1 VNLSI
6 PMLILPIVVGVLLI
20 VSALLAASETALF
33 ALTRME
39 HTRGQLSEPVR
50 NAVNRLM
57 RRPLESL
64 IVAIGVNEA
73 SNVFAE
79 CLATIFFLTWL
90 GPLGGYI
97 AVPVMFVL
105 VLLFCDITPKT
116 FALGYPGGIATVTAR
131 PLAALTQ
138 IVHPIAQY
146 FAPGEEAP
154 RPEPVS
160 ESEFKALLR
169 LGENLGEVEPSERVM
184 IHRVFEFA
192 ARRVSEIMTPRDR
205 IFALDIE
212 TAPDELFAQV
222 IHGHFSRV
230 PVYRRD
236 PGNIVGVLNAKDLV
250 ARRLDTTPPRI
261 DRIVRRPFFVPS
273 GKPLGELFD
282 EMRHERVWVALV
294 VDELGKLRGLV
305 TLEDV
310 LEELFGEIRDEF
322 DLEGPEL
329 TRIAEN
335 EWMVSGGI
343 DIQRLAE
350 ELGGGLP
357 VAGSARTLSS
367 LILRTLRRVPR
378 AGESVRLGD
387 FEAITERVRGAT
399 VEQVR
404 LRR

>member
-1 VNLSI
+1 
-6 PMLILPIVVGVLLI
+6 MLILPIVVALLL
-20 VSALLAASETALF
+20 VSALLAAAETALF

-39 HTRGQLSEPVR
+39 HTREQLSPPVR
-50 NAVNRLM
+50 EALDRLM

-64 IVAIGVNEA
+64 IVAIGLNEA

-79 CLATIFFLTWL
+79 CLGTIFFLTWL
-90 GPLGGYI
+90 GPLGGYA
-97 AVPVMFVL
+97 AVPVMFTL

-116 FALGYPGGIATVTAR
+116 FALGHPGGVATIAAR
-131 PLAALTQ
+131 PLAAAIQ
-138 IVHPIAQY
+138 VVHPIIGRFIAS
-146 FAPGEEAP
+146 EEAP

-169 LGENLGEVEPSERVM
+169 LGENLGEVEASERAM

-192 ARRVSEIMTPRDR
+192 ARRVSDIMTPRDR
-205 IFALDIE
+205 IFMLDIN
-212 TAPDELFAQV
+212 TQPDEIFAQV

-230 PVYRRD
+230 PVFRGNPD
-236 PGNIVGVLNAKDLV
+236 NIVGVLNAKDLV
-250 ARRLDTTPPRI
+250 SRRLEATTPRI
-261 DRIVRRPFFVPS
+261 DRIIRPPTFVPPS
-273 GKPLGELFD
+273 KPLGELFD
-282 EMRHERVWVALV
+282 EMRREKVWMALV
-294 VDELGKLRGLV
+294 VDEFGKLLGLV

-329 TRIAEN
+329 TKVGDG
-335 EWMVSGGI
+335 EWLVSGGI
-343 DIQRLAE
+343 DIKRLRSEFGDGFQA
-350 ELGGGLP
+350 
-357 VAGSARTLSS
+357 AGAARTLSS

-378 AGESVRLGD
+378 AGEAVRIGE
-387 FEAITERVRGAT
+387 FEAIVERVRGAT

>member
-1 VNLSI
+1 
-6 PMLILPIVVGVLLI
+6 MLILPIVVAGLLL
-20 VSALLAASETALF
+20 VSALLAAAETALF

-39 HTRGQLSEPVR
+39 HTREQLTPPVR
-50 NAVNRLM
+50 EAIDRLM

-64 IVAIGVNEA
+64 IVAIGLNEA

-79 CLATIFFLTWL
+79 CLGTIFFLTWL
-90 GPLGGYI
+90 GPLGGYA
-97 AVPVMFVL
+97 AVPVMFIL

-116 FALGYPGGIATVTAR
+116 FALGYPGGIAKIAAR
-131 PLAALTQ
+131 PLAAAVR
-138 IVHPIAQY
+138 IVHPIIRHFIAS
-146 FAPGEEAP
+146 EEAP

-169 LGENLGEVEPSERVM
+169 LGENLGEVEPSERAM

-192 ARRVSEIMTPRDR
+192 ARRVSDIMTPRDR
-205 IFALDIE
+205 IFMLDIN
-212 TAPDELFAQV
+212 THPDEIFAQV

-230 PVYRRD
+230 PVYRGS
-236 PGNIVGVLNAKDLV
+236 PENIVGVLNAKDLV
-250 ARRLDTTPPRI
+250 SRRLEATPPRI
-261 DRIVRRPFFVPS
+261 DRIIRPPAFVPPS
-273 GKPLGELFD
+273 KPLGELFD
-282 EMRHERVWVALV
+282 EIRRERVWMALV
-294 VDELGKLRGLV
+294 VDEFGKLLGLV

-329 TRIAEN
+329 TKVGDG
-335 EWMVSGGI
+335 EWLVSGGI
-343 DIQRLAE
+343 DIKRLRSE
-350 ELGGGLP
+350 FGDGFQN
-357 VAGSARTLSS
+357 AGPARTLSS

-378 AGESVRLGD
+378 AGESVRIGE

>member
-1 VNLSI
+1 VNLSV
-6 PMLILPIVVGVLLI
+6 PMLILPIVVGVLLL

-39 HTRGQLSEPVR
+39 HTRAQLSEPVR
-50 NAVNRLM
+50 NALNRLM

-64 IVAIGVNEA
+64 FVTIGLNEA

-97 AVPVMFVL
+97 AVPVMFIL

-116 FALGYPGGIATVTAR
+116 FALGFPGGIASVTAL

-146 FAPGEEAP
+146 FAPDEEAP

-169 LGENLGEVEPSERVM
+169 LGENLGEVEPSERAM

-212 TAPDELFAQV
+212 TPPDDLFAQV

-250 ARRLDTTPPRI
+250 ARRLDATPPRI

-282 EMRHERVWVALV
+282 EMRRERVWVALV

-329 TRIAEN
+329 TRVAEN

-343 DIQRLAE
+343 DIKRLAE

>member
-1 VNLSI
+1 MNSLLI
-6 PMLILPIVVGVLLI
+6 QILPIVVVGLLL

-39 HTRGQLSEPVR
+39 HTRAQLSAPVR
-50 NAVNRLM
+50 DALDRLM

-64 IVAIGVNEA
+64 IVAIGLNEA

-79 CLATIFFLTWL
+79 CLGTIFFLTWL
-90 GPLGGYI
+90 GPLGGYV

-116 FALGYPGGIATVTAR
+116 FALGFPGGVATITAR
-131 PLAALTQ
+131 PLAELVQ
-138 IVHPIAQY
+138 IVHPLMRPFVPA
-146 FAPGEEAP
+146 EEAP
-154 RPEPVS
+154 RPQPVS

-169 LGENLGEVEPSERVM
+169 LGENLGEVEPSERAM
-184 IHRVFEFA
+184 INRVFEFA
-192 ARRVSEIMTPRDR
+192 ARRVSDIMTPRDR
-205 IFALDIE
+205 IFMLDIN
-212 TAPDELFAQV
+212 TPPDEIFAQV

-230 PVYRRD
+230 PIFRGS
-236 PGNIVGVLNAKDLV
+236 PENIVGVLNAKDLV
-250 ARRLDTTPPRI
+250 SRRLDATPPRI
-261 DRIVRRPFFVPS
+261 DRIIRPTVFVPP

-282 EMRHERVWVALV
+282 EIRRERVWMALV
-294 VDELGKLRGLV
+294 VDEFGKLLGLV

-329 TRIAEN
+329 TKVGDR
-335 EWMVSGGI
+335 EWLVSGGI
-343 DIQRLAE
+343 DIKRLRE
-350 ELGGGLP
+350 ELGDGFLNADG
-357 VAGSARTLSS
+357 ARTLSS

-378 AGESVRLGD
+378 AGESVKIGD
-387 FEAITERVRGAT
+387 FDAIAERVRGAT
-399 VEQVR
+399 IEQVR

>member
-1 VNLSI
+1 LTLV
-6 PMLILPIVVGVLLI
+6 LPIIVAGLLL

-39 HTRGQLSEPVR
+39 HTREQLSAPVR
-50 NAVNRLM
+50 EALDRLM

-64 IVAIGVNEA
+64 IVAIGLNEA

-90 GPLGGYI
+90 GPLGAYI
-97 AVPVMFVL
+97 AVPVMFIS

-116 FALGYPGGIATVTAR
+116 FALGFPGGVATIMAR
-131 PLAALTQ
+131 PLATLVQ
-138 IVHPIAQY
+138 IVHPITRP
-146 FAPGEEAP
+146 FVPGEEAP

-169 LGENLGEVEPSERVM
+169 LGENLGEVEASERAM

-192 ARRVSEIMTPRDR
+192 ARRVSDVMTPRDR
-205 IFALDIE
+205 IFMLDIN
-212 TAPDELFAQV
+212 TPPDEIFAQV

-230 PVYRRD
+230 PVYR
-236 PGNIVGVLNAKDLV
+236 GNADHIVGVLNAKDLV
-250 ARRLDTTPPRI
+250 TRRLEASAPRI
-261 DRIVRRPFFVPS
+261 DRIIRPTVFVPP

-282 EMRHERVWVALV
+282 EIRRERVWMALV
-294 VDELGKLRGLV
+294 VDEFGKLLGLV

-329 TRIAEN
+329 TKVGDG
-335 EWMVSGGI
+335 EWLASGGI
-343 DIQRLAE
+343 DIKRLRDEFGDGFRSA
-350 ELGGGLP
+350 GG
-357 VAGSARTLSS
+357 ARTLSS

-378 AGESVRLGD
+378 AGESVKIGD
-387 FEAITERVRGAT
+387 FEVIAERVRGAT
-399 VEQVR
+399 IEQVR

>member
-1 VNLSI
+1 
-6 PMLILPIVVGVLLI
+6 MLLLPIVVAGLLL
-20 VSALLAASETALF
+20 VSALLAASETSLF

-39 HTRGQLSEPVR
+39 HTREQLSAPVR
-50 NAVNRLM
+50 DALERLM
-57 RRPLESL
+57 LRPLESL
-64 IVAIGVNEA
+64 IVAIGLNEA

-79 CLATIFFLTWL
+79 CLGTIFFLTWL
-90 GPLGGYI
+90 GPLGAYA
-97 AVPVMFVL
+97 AVPVMFIL

-116 FALGYPGGIATVTAR
+116 FALGFPGGIATVVAR
-131 PLAALTQ
+131 PLARLVQ
-138 IVHPIAQY
+138 IVHPMMRWFVPA
-146 FAPGEEAP
+146 EEAP

-192 ARRVSEIMTPRDR
+192 ARRVSDIMTPRDR
-205 IFALDIE
+205 IFMLDINTPPE
-212 TAPDELFAQV
+212 EILAQV
-222 IHGHFSRV
+222 LHAHFSRA
-230 PVYRRD
+230 PVYRGSPD
-236 PGNIVGVLNAKDLV
+236 KIVGILNAKDLV
-250 ARRLDTTPPRI
+250 TRRLDATPPRI
-261 DRIVRRPFFVPS
+261 ERLIRPTAFVPP

-282 EMRHERVWVALV
+282 EIRRERVWMAVV
-294 VDELGKLRGLV
+294 VDEFGKLLGLV

-329 TRIAEN
+329 TKVGDG
-335 EWMVSGGI
+335 EWLVSGGI
-343 DIQRLAE
+343 DIKRLRNEFGDGFQSVGA
-350 ELGGGLP
+350 
-357 VAGSARTLSS
+357 ARTLSS

-378 AGESVRLGD
+378 AGEAVKIGD
-387 FEAITERVRGAT
+387 FEAIAERVRGAT

>member
-1 VNLSI
+1 
-6 PMLILPIVVGVLLI
+6 MLEILPLAVAGLLL

-39 HTRGQLSEPVR
+39 HTREQLSAPVR
-50 NAVNRLM
+50 AALERLM

-64 IVAIGVNEA
+64 IVAIGLNEA

-79 CLATIFFLTWL
+79 CLGTIFFLTWL
-90 GPLGGYI
+90 GPLGVYV
-97 AVPVMFVL
+97 AVPVMFTL

-116 FALGYPGGIATVTAR
+116 FALGFPGGIANIMAR
-131 PLAALTQ
+131 PLAELVQ
-138 IVHPIAQY
+138 IVHPLTRHFIAS
-146 FAPGEEAP
+146 EEAP

-169 LGENLGEVEPSERVM
+169 LGENLGEVEPSERAM
-184 IHRVFEFA
+184 INRVFEFA
-192 ARRVSEIMTPRDR
+192 ARRVSDIMTPRDR
-205 IFALDIE
+205 IFMLDIN
-212 TAPDELFAQV
+212 TPPDDIFGQV

-230 PVYRRD
+230 PIYRGS
-236 PGNIVGVLNAKDLV
+236 PENIVGVLNAKDLV
-250 ARRLDTTPPRI
+250 SRRLDATPPRI
-261 DRIVRRPFFVPS
+261 DRLIRPAVFVPP

-282 EMRHERVWVALV
+282 EIRRERVWMALV
-294 VDELGKLRGLV
+294 VDEFGKLLGLV

-329 TRIAEN
+329 TKVGDR
-335 EWMVSGGI
+335 EWLVSGGI
-343 DIQRLAE
+343 DIKRLRE
-350 ELGGGLP
+350 EFGDGFLTAGG
-357 VAGSARTLSS
+357 ARTLSS

-378 AGESVRLGD
+378 AGESVKIGD
-387 FEAITERVRGAT
+387 FDAIAERVRGAT
-399 VEQVR
+399 IEQVR

>member
-1 VNLSI
+1 
-6 PMLILPIVVGVLLI
+6 
-20 VSALLAASETALF
+20 
-33 ALTRME
+33 
-39 HTRGQLSEPVR
+39 
-50 NAVNRLM
+50 
-57 RRPLESL
+57 
-64 IVAIGVNEA
+64 
-73 SNVFAE
+73 
-79 CLATIFFLTWL
+79 
-90 GPLGGYI
+90 
-97 AVPVMFVL
+97 
-105 VLLFCDITPKT
+105 
-116 FALGYPGGIATVTAR
+116 
-131 PLAALTQ
+131 
-138 IVHPIAQY
+138 
-146 FAPGEEAP
+146 
-154 RPEPVS
+154 
-160 ESEFKALLR
+160 
-169 LGENLGEVEPSERVM
+169 M

-205 IFALDIE
+205 IFALDID
-212 TAPDELFAQV
+212 TAPDDLFAQV

-250 ARRLDTTPPRI
+250 ARRLDATPPRI

-273 GKPLGELFD
+273 RKPLGELFD
-282 EMRHERVWVALV
+282 EMRRERVWVALV

-329 TRIAEN
+329 TRVAEN

-343 DIQRLAE
+343 DIKRLAD

-378 AGESVRLGD
+378 AGESVKLGD
-387 FEAITERVRGAT
+387 FEATAERVRGAT

>member
-1 VNLSI
+1 
-6 PMLILPIVVGVLLI
+6 MMILPVVVAVLLLI
-20 VSALLAASETALF
+20 SALLAASETALF

-39 HTRGQLSEPVR
+39 HTREQLSASVR
-50 NAVNRLM
+50 DALDRLM

-64 IVAIGVNEA
+64 IVAIGMNEA

-79 CLATIFFLTWL
+79 CLGTIFFLTWL
-90 GPLGGYI
+90 GPLGAYV
-97 AVPVMFVL
+97 AVPVMFIL

-116 FALGYPGGIATVTAR
+116 FALGFPGGIATLTAR
-131 PLAALTQ
+131 PLAVLVQ
-138 IVHPIAQY
+138 IVRPITRP
-146 FAPGEEAP
+146 FVPSEEAP

-169 LGENLGEVEPSERVM
+169 LGENLGEVEPSERAM

-192 ARRVSEIMTPRDR
+192 ARRVSDIMTARDR
-205 IFALDIE
+205 IFMLDINTPPE
-212 TAPDELFAQV
+212 DIFAQV

-230 PVYRRD
+230 PVYRGSPD
-236 PGNIVGVLNAKDLV
+236 NIVGVLNAKDLV
-250 ARRLDTTPPRI
+250 SRRLEATPPRI
-261 DRIVRRPFFVPS
+261 DRIIRPTVYVPP

-282 EMRHERVWVALV
+282 EIRRERVWLALV
-294 VDELGKLRGLV
+294 VDELGKLLGLV

-322 DLEGPEL
+322 DLEGPEF
-329 TRIAEN
+329 TKVGDR
-335 EWMVSGGI
+335 EWLVSGGI
-343 DIQRLAE
+343 DIKRLRDE
-350 ELGGGLP
+350 VGDGFLNSGT
-357 VAGSARTLSS
+357 ARTLSS

-378 AGESVRLGD
+378 AGESVKLGD
-387 FEAITERVRGAT
+387 FEATAERVRGAT

>member
-1 VNLSI
+1 
-6 PMLILPIVVGVLLI
+6 MLLLPIVVAGLLL

-39 HTRGQLSEPVR
+39 HTREQLSALVR
-50 NAVNRLM
+50 DALDRLM

-64 IVAIGVNEA
+64 IVAIGLNEA

-79 CLATIFFLTWL
+79 CLGTIFFLTWL
-90 GPLGGYI
+90 GPLGGYV

-116 FALGYPGGIATVTAR
+116 FALGFPGGVATVTAR
-131 PLAALTQ
+131 PLAALVGL
-138 IVHPIAQY
+138 VHP
-146 FAPGEEAP
+146 FTRPFVPSEEAP

-169 LGENLGEVEPSERVM
+169 LGENLGEVEPSERAM

-192 ARRVSEIMTPRDR
+192 ARRVSDIMTPRDR
-205 IFALDIE
+205 MFMLDVS
-212 TAPDELFAQV
+212 TAPDEIFAQV

-230 PVYRRD
+230 PVYRGSPDRV
-236 PGNIVGVLNAKDLV
+236 VGILNAKDLV
-250 ARRLDTTPPRI
+250 SRRMETPPPRI
-261 DRIVRRPFFVPS
+261 DRIIRPTVFVPPS
-273 GKPLGELFD
+273 KPLGELFD
-282 EMRHERVWVALV
+282 EIRRERVWMALV
-294 VDELGKLRGLV
+294 VDEFGKLLGLV

-329 TRIAEN
+329 TKVSDH
-335 EWMVSGGI
+335 EWLASGGI
-343 DIQRLAE
+343 DIKRLRDE
-350 ELGGGLP
+350 FGDGFLH
-357 VAGSARTLSS
+357 AGSARTLSS

-378 AGESVRLGD
+378 AGEAVKIGD
-387 FEAITERVRGAT
+387 FEATAERVRGAT
-399 VEQVR
+399 IEQVR

>member
-1 VNLSI
+1 
-6 PMLILPIVVGVLLI
+6 MLILPIVVALLLL

-39 HTRGQLSEPVR
+39 HTREQLSEPVR
-50 NAVNRLM
+50 NSIERLM

-64 IVAIGVNEA
+64 IVAIGLNEA

-79 CLATIFFLTWL
+79 CLATIFFLTWI
-90 GPLGGYI
+90 GPLGAYV

-116 FALGYPGGIATVTAR
+116 FALGFPGGVATVTAR
-131 PLAALTQ
+131 PLAALTE
-138 IVHPIAQY
+138 IVHPVARY
-146 FAPGEEAP
+146 FAPAEEAP

-160 ESEFKALLR
+160 EAEFKALLR
-169 LGENLGEVEPSERVM
+169 LGENLGEVEPSERAM

-192 ARRVSEIMTPRDR
+192 ARRVSEIMTARDR

-212 TAPDELFAQV
+212 TAPDDLFAQV

-230 PVYRRD
+230 PVYRGD
-236 PGNIVGVLNAKDLV
+236 PGNVVGVLNAKDLV
-250 ARRLDTTPPRI
+250 TRRLETAPFRF
-261 DRIVRRPFFVPS
+261 DRIIRRPFFVPAR
-273 GKPLGELFD
+273 KPLGELFD
-282 EMRHERVWVALV
+282 EMRRERVWIALV
-294 VDELGKLRGLV
+294 VDELGKLLGLV

-329 TRIAEN
+329 TKVADG
-335 EWMVSGGI
+335 EWLVSGGI
-343 DIQRLAE
+343 DIKRLSD
-350 ELGGGLP
+350 ELGGGIP
-357 VAGSARTLSS
+357 IAGGARTFSS

-378 AGESVRLGD
+378 AGESVKIGD
-387 FEAITERVRGAT
+387 FEAVVERVRGAT
-399 VEQVR
+399 IEQVR

>member
-1 VNLSI
+1 
-6 PMLILPIVVGVLLI
+6 MLILPIIVAMLLVI
-20 VSALLAASETALF
+20 SALLAASETALF

-39 HTRGQLSEPVR
+39 HRREALSKPVQQ
-50 NAVNRLM
+50 ALNRLM

-64 IVAIGVNEA
+64 IVTIGLNEA

-79 CLATIFFLTWL
+79 CLATILFLTWL
-90 GPLGGYI
+90 GPWGGYL

-116 FALGYPGGIATVTAR
+116 FALGYPAPIATVTAV
-131 PLAALTQ
+131 PLAALTEL
-138 IVHPIAQY
+138 VHPIAQY

-169 LGENLGEVEPSERVM
+169 LGENLGEVEPAERAM
-184 IHRVFEFA
+184 IHRVFEFG
-192 ARRVSEIMTPRDR
+192 ARRVSEVMTPRDR

-212 TAPDELFAQV
+212 TAADDLVAQV

-230 PVYRRD
+230 PIYRRD
-236 PGNIVGVLNAKDLV
+236 PGNIVGILNAKDLV
-250 ARRLDTTPPRI
+250 TRRLEATPPRI
-261 DRIVRRPFFVPS
+261 DRILRRPFFVPP

-282 EMRHERVWVALV
+282 EMRRERVWVALV
-294 VDELGKLRGLV
+294 VDEFGKLLGLV
-305 TLEDV
+305 TVEDV

-329 TRIAEN
+329 TKVADGEWIA
-335 EWMVSGGI
+335 SGGVEMK
-343 DIQRLAE
+343 RLSE
-350 ELGGGLP
+350 ELGDGFPILNG
-357 VAGSARTLSS
+357 ARTLSS
-367 LILRTLRRVPR
+367 LILRSLRRVPR

-387 FEAITERVRGAT
+387 FEATAERVRGAT